1 MLYYEVIDMSEG
13 IDLTK
18 SNKSK
23 RMQDF
28 ATTGFFVMDS
38 NFKILYVI
46 FAMVCQC

>member
-23 RMQDF
+23 RMQDLPLLVF
-28 ATTGFFVMDS
+28 LSWIQISRFCM
-38 NFKILYVI
+38 
-46 FAMVCQC
+46 